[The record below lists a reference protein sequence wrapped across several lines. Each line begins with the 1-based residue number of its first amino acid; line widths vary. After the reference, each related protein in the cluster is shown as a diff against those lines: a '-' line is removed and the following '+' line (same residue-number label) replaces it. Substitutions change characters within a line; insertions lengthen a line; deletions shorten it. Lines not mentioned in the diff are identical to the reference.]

1 MRGALT
7 LGVGVV
13 LLASLASAQLP
24 PPHQQESS
32 GEPVIEAHAIPAER
46 RAEVERWRGALA
58 APARTVWDER
68 TGRLLL
74 VAPLETHG
82 ELLRLLASEPAAPP
96 TATEPAPPASAIA
109 GRGPRLRITR
119 LSANELHERLQALAR
134 RPLPATWDVGR
145 TRLSFPVSLR
155 DEPQV
160 TVQVNAQTGD
170 VQFSGPPESV
180 RAWAEVVGALNAS
193 LEASPAGGGQVQLFA
208 PQETGDGRVR
218 RAVRALQVATPVAES
233 ATPGEPNQ
241 QQATAAVSPPLG
253 AEAGEVLGPVQ
264 IEFVDGLDVIV
275 LRGDQDD
282 VDRVTKLVEQI
293 ERLSAETV
301 PTVEV
306 RTLNHAES
314 DSLARLLASVYGK
327 ALGPRTGDLSITGLA
342 KPNALLLVG
351 RAENVKLALGL
362 VDQLDQPIDPS
373 AAFSAITLKH
383 ASAVD
388 AKTLIDQYFAQQQP
402 QSNDDGASLLRSR
415 ALVVADY
422 RSNTL
427 FVSAAP
433 RDMAEVRALLAKI
446 DTARGEAVDEVRV
459 FPLKHALAEQLAEV
473 ISQAI
478 APAEAQEGEAAA
490 TPRTAGLQIQGAPDL
505 DKVESGVLVD
515 ARVAAD
521 ARANALVVTAP
532 AESMALLA
540 ELIAQLDRAPNAAAE
555 LKVFTVANGDAVALA
570 EMLRSLFGEADD
582 QEDGGYGRGG
592 LSPLS
597 FSVDERTNS
606 ILAAGSAEDLAVV
619 EAILLRLDDSE
630 VRERQTSVFRLSNAR
645 ASDVALV
652 LNEWLQTEREAEES
666 SEIAISPF
674 EQIERE
680 VVVVAEDVSNSL
692 IVSATP
698 RYEAELRRL
707 VSELDERPP
716 MVMIQVMIAEVSLND
731 TDEFGV
737 ELGLQDSLL
746 FDRSLLSDVQQ
757 LTTTT
762 QTQSAGGATVSVTEQ
777 NIISSNL
784 TPGFNF
790 NNQDLGNN
798 GSTQAIARAGNVGAQ
813 ALSSFSLSRINSD
826 VGFGG
831 FVFSAS
837 SSNLSFLLRALQE
850 SRRLEVLSRPQI
862 MALDG
867 QEGQVQVG
875 ARVPRV
881 TGTQVTQFGQTNSI
895 EYEPVGII
903 LRVTPRISPDGQ
915 VVMTVYAEKS
925 EVGEEED
932 GIPISVSVDGE
943 VLRAPQIQS
952 TQAETTVSA
961 TSGQT
966 VVLSGLLTKRTFDIH
981 RRVPLLADIPLLG
994 SLFRYDG
1001 TQESRTELLI
1011 IMTPRVVT
1019 SQLDAEMIKQVESS
1033 RMSWV
1038 LGDVIDMHGP
1048 SGLRTRGS
1056 DWSESPACFPGGV
1069 PVEVEQALPGGAA
1082 AATSVSPQ
1090 TVTPQEA
1097 AVTRDDGVSAVS
1109 YRAPI
1114 EPSHA
1119 PRRLPTP
1126 AP

>member
-1 MRGALT
+1 MRAALAAVAIASSIAGS
-7 LGVGVV
+7 GV
-13 LLASLASAQLP
+13 AQQP
-24 PPHQQESS
+24 
-32 GEPVIEAHAIPAER
+32 EPVLEAHAIPTER
-46 RAEVERWRGALA
+46 RAEVERWRAGLA

-82 ELLRLLASEPAAPP
+82 ELLRLLSLPGGATSAPRTTITNEAPGRAPIAANESTASL
-96 TATEPAPPASAIA
+96 
-109 GRGPRLRITR
+109 RLTH
-119 LSANELHERLQALAR
+119 LTPNELHERLEALAR
-134 RPLPATWDVGR
+134 RPLPATWDASR
-145 TRLSFPVSLR
+145 TRLSFPLSLR
-155 DEPQV
+155 DEGGV
-160 TVQVNAQTGD
+160 TLRVDAK
-170 VQFSGPPESV
+170 SGVVELLGPASST
-180 RAWAEVVGALNAS
+180 RAWADVISAVNAS
-193 LEASPAGGGQVQLFA
+193 LEAAGDGGAGVQLLA
-208 PQETGDGRVR
+208 AKDTGDGRVR
-218 RAVRALQVATPVAES
+218 RAVRALQVAAPQPATEAADTPVTEPAPAAAE
-233 ATPGEPNQ
+233 APR
-241 QQATAAVSPPLG
+241 G

-275 LRGDQDD
+275 LRGDQAD
-282 VDRVTKLVEQI
+282 VDRVTSLVEQI

-306 RTLNHAES
+306 RLLKHADS
-314 DSLARLLASVYGK
+314 DSLARLLTGVYGK

-362 VDQLDQPIDPS
+362 VDQLDQPIEPS
-373 AAFSAITLKH
+373 ATFTAITLKH

-388 AKTLIDQYFAQQQP
+388 AKTLVDQYFQQQQP
-402 QSNDDGASLLRSR
+402 QTNDGSASLLRSR

-433 RDMAEVRALLAKI
+433 RDLAEVQALLAKI
-446 DTARGEAVDEVRV
+446 DTARGEAIDEVRV

-473 ISQAI
+473 ITGALN
-478 APAEAQEGEAAA
+478 PASTGDGETAA
-490 TPRTAGLQIQGAPDL
+490 TPRTAGLSIQGDGV
-505 DKVESGVLVD
+505 DKIESGVLIG

-521 ARANALVVTAP
+521 TRANALVVTAP
-532 AESMALLA
+532 VESMQVLA
-540 ELIAQLDRAPNAAAE
+540 ELIAQLDRAPDAAAE

-582 QEDGGYGRGG
+582 QEEGGYGSGG
-592 LSPLS
+592 LAPLS

-606 ILAAGSAEDLAVV
+606 ILAAGSADDLAVV

-630 VRERQTSVFRLSNAR
+630 VRERQTSVYRLRNAK

-652 LNEWLQTEREAEES
+652 LNQWLQTERDAEEAA
-666 SEIAISPF
+666 EIAISPF

-698 RYEAELRRL
+698 RYEAEVRRII
-707 VSELDERPP
+707 SELDERPP
-716 MVMIQVMIAEVSLND
+716 MVMIQVLIAEVALND

-746 FDRSLLSDVQQ
+746 FDRSLLSEIQTVQ
-757 LTTTT
+757 TTTNT
-762 QTQSAGGATVSVTEQ
+762 QQAGGATVSVQEQ
-777 NIISSNL
+777 NVISSNL

-790 NNQDLGNN
+790 NNQSLGNN
-798 GSTQAIARAGNVGAQ
+798 GSTRALSRAGNVGAQ
-813 ALSSFSLSRINSD
+813 ALSSFSLNRVNSELD
-826 VGFGG
+826 FGG

-862 MALDG
+862 MTLDG
-867 QEGQVQVG
+867 QEGLVQVG
-875 ARVPRV
+875 ARVPRI
-881 TGTQVTQFGQTNSI
+881 TSTQLSQFGQTNGV

-932 GIPISVSVDGE
+932 GIAISVSADGE
-943 VLRAPQIQS
+943 VLRAPQIKA
-952 TQAETTVSA
+952 TQAETTISA

-1001 TQESRTELLI
+1001 TEESRTELLI

-1019 SQLDAEMIKQVESS
+1019 SQVDAEMIKQVESS

-1038 LGDVIDMHGP
+1038 LGDVIEMHGP

-1056 DWSESPACFPGGV
+1056 DWSDAPACFPGGV
-1069 PVEVEQALPGGAA
+1069 PAEVELAMPGGVAALPASNPHGGALKDQA
-1082 AATSVSPQ
+1082 PK
-1090 TVTPQEA
+1090 
-1097 AVTRDDGVSAVS
+1097 RDDEVAAVS
-1109 YRAPI
+1109 YGAPTD
-1114 EPSHA
+1114 SQAA
-1119 PRRLPTP
+1119 PRRLPHP